1 MNQQEA
7 MDLFQQGFD
16 CSQAV
21 LMEFAD
27 ELNLDDETAKKISA
41 CFGGGIWNGHVCGA
55 VTGAMMVIGMKYG
68 HSQAG
73 DKETKDLMVQKINEF
88 ITAFEQKHGS
98 VVCKDLLGY
107 KIPEDLDTIME
118 KQLFFTEGMCPA
130 FVCDAI
136 DILHDIL

>member
-55 VTGAMMVIGMKYG
+55 VAGAMMVIGMKYG